1 MTRFTR
7 RGTFGLATLPLLARP
22 ALAKVSK
29 NGARP
34 GAYLIGA
41 DISWVPEDEAA
52 GARYFVDG
60 EQKDP
65 ILILR
70 DAGFNAIRL
79 RIFVDPAKGYSKRE
93 PDKGW
98 AGLAQT
104 VKLGKRVRD
113 AGMGLVL
120 SFHYSDT

>member
-34 GAYLIGA
+34 GPYLIGA

-52 GARYFVDG
+52 MVRYFVDG
-60 EQKDP
+60 A
-65 ILILR
+65 R
-70 DAGFNAIRL
+70 DGLCFVIRRNDDGEL
-79 RIFVDPAKGYSKRE
+79 HG
-93 PDKGW
+93 
-98 AGLAQT
+98 
-104 VKLGKRVRD
+104 
-113 AGMGLVL
+113 
-120 SFHYSDT
+120 